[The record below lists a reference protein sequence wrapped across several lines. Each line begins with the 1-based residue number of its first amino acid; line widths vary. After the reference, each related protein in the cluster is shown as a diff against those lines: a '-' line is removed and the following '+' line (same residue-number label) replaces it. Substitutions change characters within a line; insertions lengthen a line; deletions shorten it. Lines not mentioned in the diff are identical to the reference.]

1 MDPATSGYGL
11 ALWLELDPSFL
22 PSWMPQASSVAD
34 SLPPAVT
41 VVQNPHLTLV
51 ARLSAT
57 QAGAPEAF
65 VAAAEELVA
74 SIPAPFLL
82 APHQDIIHSPV
93 KYAATDTATTGLQ
106 ALAVMFHED
115 GCGELFALRAAAA
128 AKFGLASSTEPT
140 HGKYEPH
147 MSIVYW
153 TGAEVRILCLFA
165 SRSSFL
171 TLPSSRS
178 HAVFRVLQSGSRQVQ
193 CRVTGAAPGD
203 FDKGDGHSQP
213 QRNRVAVS

>member
-153 TGAEVRILCLFA
+153 TGAE
-165 SRSSFL
+165 SSEY
-171 TLPSSRS
+171 
-178 HAVFRVLQSGSRQVQ
+178 
-193 CRVTGAAPGD
+193 CRVGVDKFSVASLAPLQVTSIKVMD
-203 FDKGDGHSQP
+203 TRSLNATEWRCLKEISL
-213 QRNRVAVS
+213 SKS